1 MAKEPLTIPIDPDS
15 ELGRVLARTDEPI
28 VLDSKGMRYTVKRER
43 DDLLAGY
50 SPQRA
55 RAALRRSAGAFKGMD
70 LPALKHELR
79 EQRAQD
85 SAGRPA

>member
-28 VLDSKGMRYTVKRER
+28 VLDSNGMRYTVNRES
-43 DDLLAGY
+43 DLLAGY

-55 RAALRRSAGAFKGMD
+55 RAALRKSAGAFKGMD